1 MVRINPGRP
10 QKDCV
15 SAKVNHG
22 KIIRE
27 DDKGTALLADSPVF

>member
-1 MVRINPGRP
+1 MVRINSGRR

-27 DDKGTALLADSPVF
+27 ADKGTARLADSPEF